1 MKTNNF
7 GFVCAAILSWILLSP
22 AQSAEISKQA
32 FQAEYELNSSVAG
45 KSVHKLSC
53 DGKGHGR
60 SEMISAR
67 RQNVSILDYA
77 KHQIFILNPES
88 KTVLTLPLTN
98 DDVNGLEAFGQ
109 KIRSTGKPLGV
120 KLIDGHMCTGTHYDL
135 DGGSFEEI
143 WTGNDIGGTRVY
155 SKVTMPKLGVS
166 ESHLKAYSPSS
177 PAADSFT
184 IPAGYSTK

>member
-1 MKTNNF
+1 MKTDNF
-7 GFVCAAILSWILLSP
+7 GFVCAAIVSWILLSP

-32 FQAEYELNSSVAG
+32 FQAEYELNSSLAG

-67 RQNVSILDYA
+67 SHNVSILNYA
-77 KHQIFILNPES
+77 KHQIFILNPQS
-88 KTVLTLPLTN
+88 KTVVTLPLTSG
-98 DDVNGLEAFGQ
+98 DVSGLEAFGQ

-120 KLIDGHMCTGTHYDL
+120 KVIDGHTCTGTHYDL
-135 DGGSFEEI
+135 DGGSIEEI

-155 SKVTMPKLGVS
+155 SKVTMPKIGVS
-166 ESHLKAYSPSS
+166 ESRLKAYSSTS
-177 PAADSFT
+177 PAAESFT
-184 IPAGYSTK
+184 IPSGYRTK